1 MSERDWPRHYSCLQG
16 LCRFDKGSR
25 PYHVAVLVPYRDREW
40 NVRPFLAY
48 MHPMLARQCIEYQI
62 FFITQVFRYLL
73 YVHADTVLY

>member
-1 MSERDWPRHYSCLQG
+1 M
-16 LCRFDKGSR
+16 
-25 PYHVAVLVPYRDREW
+25 AVLVPYRDREW